1 MTNED
6 ETVRVVKPTKQE
18 TLRSLE
24 LELLQEG
31 FMPTTNNVSRLQLYA
46 TYYKNMYEAAPIQAA
61 QTKILYKCMYEVLTE
76 QISRY
81 EVEE

>member
-1 MTNED
+1 MTNQE
-6 ETVRVVKPTKQE
+6 EIVRVVNPTKQE

-24 LELLQEG
+24 LELLNEG
-31 FMPTTNNVSRLQLYA
+31 FMPTTNNLSRLELYA

-81 EVEE
+81 GVEK